1 MAEDINWDELSDQ
14 FGGKYKD
21 YCPAGIWKAKVDTVE
36 HRVAKTGTIWEE
48 FKFQDGENYAYPK
61 VSHPLSSKNA
71 NWRKWHW
78 KELFVFLGATDE
90 NAKKAVAACES
101 KGDFDK
107 IAQAYL
113 SSMERL
119 VAKHPEVEIEAWK
132 DGKYMRADFNARV
145 RMSNPD
151 DEKPA
156 PIEDPFEG
164 ATEAT
169 DIDAGDIPF

>member
-1 MAEDINWDELSDQ
+1 MADFNWDEMADE

-21 YCPAGIWKAKVDTVE
+21 YCPAGIWKAKLDTVE
-36 HRVAKTGTIWEE
+36 HRVASTGTLWEE
-48 FKFQDGENYAYPK
+48 FKFQDSDNYAFPK
-61 VSHPLSSKNA
+61 VSHPLSQKNA
-71 NWRKWHW
+71 KWRAWHW
-78 KELFVFLGATDE
+78 KELFVFLGATEE
-90 NAKKAVAACES
+90 NAKKAVEACES

-107 IAQAYL
+107 IAAAYL

-145 RMSNPD
+145 RMSHPD
-151 DEKPA
+151 DDKPA
-156 PIEDPFEG
+156 KTIDPFEG
-164 ATEAT
+164 ATPAD

>member
-1 MAEDINWDELSDQ
+1 M
-14 FGGKYKD
+14 
-21 YCPAGIWKAKVDTVE
+21 
-36 HRVAKTGTIWEE
+36 
-48 FKFQDGENYAYPK
+48 
-61 VSHPLSSKNA
+61 
-71 NWRKWHW
+71 
-78 KELFVFLGATDE
+78 GATDE

-107 IAQAYL
+107 IAAAYL

-156 PIEDPFEG
+156 KVSDPFEG